1 MQECLNAG
9 KEGEHACQH
18 CNGNKNVLP
27 IYYSGNPNYEGL
39 DAKLLSQGAQDGCAK
54 ARWMPK
60 KTQRELGG
68 EATVEGRDRLGCHIG
83 ASPFGL
89 EYPLLKNRQGQI
101 QWKCCCH
108 ELVDERKQDS

>member
-1 MQECLNAG
+1 MSTHQNAQVEKGNMQECLNAG

-18 CNGNKNVLP
+18 CNGDKNVLP

-54 ARWMPK
+54 ARSTPK

-68 EATVEGRDRLGCHIG
+68 EEAVEGRDSLGCHIG
-83 ASPFGL
+83 ASLFGL
-89 EYPLLKNRQGQI
+89 ADP
-101 QWKCCCH
+101 
-108 ELVDERKQDS
+108 